1 MQAYIVRRLLQA
13 IPVIILDTFLA
24 FALLLLLPGDPIETL
39 IGASGGASLD
49 PEQIAA
55 YRRELGLDKPI
66 PVQYALW
73 LGRALQGDLGRS
85 TRTYRPVTEEIK
97 ARLPVTSQVG
107 AAALLL
113 SLAIA
118 IPAGVAAAVWRNS
131 VLDRIVTVLAVG
143 GVAIPGFFLGV
154 IFILLFAVKLRWLP
168 PSGFVSL
175 FEDPMRGL
183 RFLALPV
190 LVLGWESAALVTRQ
204 TRSGMLEVLA
214 QDYVRTAR
222 AKGLRE
228 ARVVWVHALRNALLA
243 VVTVIGLL
251 VGRLLAGSVVIE
263 TIFAIPGMGR
273 LLVSAIG
280 ARDIATVQAVVLI
293 IALSVVVANL
303 VTDLDYGV
311 LDPRIR
317 FR

>member
-1 MQAYIVRRLLQA
+1 MA
-13 IPVIILDTFLA
+13 
-24 FALLLLLPGDPIETL
+24 PGQRWT
-39 IGASGGASLD
+39 
-49 PEQIAA
+49 
-55 YRRELGLDKPI
+55 
-66 PVQYALW
+66 
-73 LGRALQGDLGRS
+73 
-85 TRTYRPVTEEIK
+85 
-97 ARLPVTSQVG
+97 
-107 AAALLL
+107 
-113 SLAIA
+113 
-118 IPAGVAAAVWRNS
+118 PAGVAAAVWRNS
-131 VLDRIVTVLAVG
+131 VLDRVVTVLAVG

-183 RFLALPV
+183 RFLAMPV

-303 VTDLDYGV
+303 VTDLAYGV

>member
-24 FALLLLLPGDPIETL
+24 FALLLLLPGDPVETL

-73 LGRALQGDLGRS
+73 LGRALHGDLGRS
-85 TRTYRPVTEEIK
+85 TRTYRPVTDEIT
-97 ARLPVTSQVG
+97 ARLPVTAQVG

-113 SLAIA
+113 SLVIA

-131 VLDRIVTVLAVG
+131 LLDRIVTVVAVG

-154 IFILLFAVKLRWLP
+154 VFILLFAVKLRWLP
-168 PSGFVSL
+168 PSGFVSP
-175 FEDPMRGL
+175 FEDPVRGL
-183 RFLALPV
+183 RFLAMPV

-251 VGRLLAGSVVIE
+251 IGRLLAGSVVIE

-303 VTDLDYGV
+303 ITDLAYGV

>member
-1 MQAYIVRRLLQA
+1 
-13 IPVIILDTFLA
+13 
-24 FALLLLLPGDPIETL
+24 
-39 IGASGGASLD
+39 
-49 PEQIAA
+49 
-55 YRRELGLDKPI
+55 
-66 PVQYALW
+66 
-73 LGRALQGDLGRS
+73 
-85 TRTYRPVTEEIK
+85 
-97 ARLPVTSQVG
+97 
-107 AAALLL
+107 
-113 SLAIA
+113 
-118 IPAGVAAAVWRNS
+118 
-131 VLDRIVTVLAVG
+131 
-143 GVAIPGFFLGV
+143 
-154 IFILLFAVKLRWLP
+154 
-168 PSGFVSL
+168 
-175 FEDPMRGL
+175 MRGL

-303 VTDLDYGV
+303 VTDLAYGV

>member
-1 MQAYIVRRLLQA
+1 VQAYIVRRLLQA

-24 FALLLLLPGDPIETL
+24 FALLLLLPGDPVTAL

-49 PEQIAA
+49 PQQIKA
-55 YRRELGLDKPI
+55 YRHELGLDRPV
-66 PVQYALW
+66 PVQYAMW
-73 LGRALQGDLGRS
+73 LDRAVQGDLGRS
-85 TRTYRPVTEEIK
+85 TRTYRPVSDEIK
-97 ARLPVTSQVG
+97 ARLPVTAQVG
-107 AAALLL
+107 AAAFLL
-113 SLAIA
+113 SLVIA
-118 IPAGVAAAVWRNS
+118 IPAGVASAVWRNS
-131 VLDRIVTVLAVG
+131 LFDRVVTVLAVG

-154 IFILLFAVKLRWLP
+154 VFILLFAVKLRWLP
-168 PSGFVSL
+168 PSGFVSP
-175 FEDPMRGL
+175 FDDPVRSV

-190 LVLGWESAALVTRQ
+190 VVLGWEAAALLTRQ

-214 QDYVRTAR
+214 QDYMRTAR

-228 ARVVWVHALRNALLA
+228 LRVVWVHALRNGLLA
-243 VVTVIGLL
+243 VVTVAGLL
-251 VGRLLAGSVVIE
+251 VGRLLAGAVIIE

-293 IALSVVVANL
+293 IALSVVIANL
-303 VTDLDYGV
+303 LTDVTYAV

-317 FR
+317 YR